1 MLLRSYKKH
10 ACHIQTNLW
19 GILFSLGFLMGF
31 AILHGGITIAGL
43 VLKRRFWIIHNRALD
58 PVLFTDLLQNCA
70 VIYCCQKSPHIHIKT
85 DSGNYSLVKGFGCLK
100 CSLCS
105 PKTWHTVLEGRQNV
119 LQAAIKYAQH
129 TNRVQILKGGMGWYS
144 CPETEACT
152 WHALCKQMPSGL
164 TVTQTL
170 GPPSTNP
177 TEFQFLQRQYG
188 REGFCEQMHKYSTSR
203 DSAANAVNRTLKLSH
218 DIVDYTQ
225 TVCQQFL
232 DKHGYKAV
240 NSPEEL
246 KNIVKTKPSN
256 IFCNKSNPVHRY
268 LQ

>member
-1 MLLRSYKKH
+1 MGNF
-10 ACHIQTNLW
+10 IQF
-19 GILFSLGFLMGF
+19 GIFD
-31 AILHGGITIAGL
+31 GICNITWRHHNSR
-43 VLKRRFWIIHNRALD
+43 RRFWIIHNRALD

-85 DSGNYSLVKGFGCLK
+85 HSGNYSLVKGFGCLK

-164 TVTQTL
+164 TATQTL
-170 GPPSTNP
+170 GPPFP
-177 TEFQFLQRQYG
+177 PILQNFS
-188 REGFCEQMHKYSTSR
+188 FCKGSMEER
-203 DSAANAVNRTLKLSH
+203 DSANKCISTAH
-218 DIVDYTQ
+218 QGTQ
-225 TVCQQFL
+225 QPTQWTGRWNCL
-232 DKHGYKAV
+232 M
-240 NSPEEL
+240 
-246 KNIVKTKPSN
+246 T
-256 IFCNKSNPVHRY
+256 
-268 LQ
+268 

>member
-1 MLLRSYKKH
+1 MYLTCSV
-10 ACHIQTNLW
+10 QTD
-19 GILFSLGFLMGF
+19 
-31 AILHGGITIAGL
+31 AI
-43 VLKRRFWIIHNRALD
+43 WIDGHTD
-58 PVLFTDLLQNCA
+58 P
-70 VIYCCQKSPHIHIKT
+70 
-85 DSGNYSLVKGFGCLK
+85 
-100 CSLCS
+100 
-105 PKTWHTVLEGRQNV
+105 R
-119 LQAAIKYAQH
+119 
-129 TNRVQILKGGMGWYS
+129 
-144 CPETEACT
+144 
-152 WHALCKQMPSGL
+152 PSI
-164 TVTQTL
+164 
-170 GPPSTNP
+170 STNP